1 MNLRT
6 IILTQLACE
15 VLLTYFALS
24 ILKIQL
30 SDGELALGSPAFF
43 LFFSLSTVNCHNSY
57 N

>member
-15 VLLTYFALS
+15 VLLTFFALS